1 MHKAPD
7 DHINRI
13 ARSLSLDAQRL
24 KAQWL
29 DAFPRAYARAKD
41 RAASAED
48 VWTAWKTVVAML
60 RDRRL
65 IAGHPTETLGVA
77 LAAYISFVASTSG
90 VEQSFSKTATV
101 VTDRRG
107 SMDLNSEEMAT
118 KLALDLDSL
127 TSDEL
132 VAVGTEVWEETYGR
146 RRRRKEGA
154 VRADFGT
161 KRKSS
166 DKTEAQFIKKRRQVA
181 VEAGCQA
188 ESFSSATLVARG
200 SEWGAAHDK
209 EMCFQRQKAQDKRVD
224 ALGEGTLLP
233 HEITEDLRDALAQK
247 RARQAAEHT
256 ARQKKTARDVQA
268 RRGLSGTAVVQL
280 LVGKRVFVNDDCRN
294 PAVAAALRRLHL
306 RSCTKVQAEVFVVQ
320 IPGQVDEFIQAGSA
334 LRGGYQ
340 VSPQLLIS
348 NGERGVA
355 VKMTSFAH
363 LPKQIY
369 FTPSFSAHQGRFCR
383 FMYSLVA
390 TVPRCAWKVHSENW
404 PALKASEKAGHLFA
418 VCRSGEIEG
427 FAHKQKFTLDGFL
440 QRIFSKVDMSQTVSG
455 V

>member
-48 VWTAWKTVVAML
+48 VWTVWKTVVAML

-107 SMDLNSEEMAT
+107 SMDLDSEEMAT
-118 KLALDLDSL
+118 KLALDLDNL

-132 VAVGTEVWEETYGR
+132 VAVGTKVWEETYGR

-256 ARQKKTARDVQA
+256 ARQKKQ
-268 RRGLSGTAVVQL
+268 
-280 LVGKRVFVNDDCRN
+280 
-294 PAVAAALRRLHL
+294 PATCKL
-306 RSCTKVQAEVFVVQ
+306 
-320 IPGQVDEFIQAGSA
+320 
-334 LRGGYQ
+334 
-340 VSPQLLIS
+340 
-348 NGERGVA
+348 GEA
-355 VKMTSFAH
+355 
-363 LPKQIY
+363 
-369 FTPSFSAHQGRFCR
+369 
-383 FMYSLVA
+383 
-390 TVPRCAWKVHSENW
+390 
-404 PALKASEKAGHLFA
+404 
-418 VCRSGEIEG
+418 
-427 FAHKQKFTLDGFL
+427 
-440 QRIFSKVDMSQTVSG
+440 
-455 V
+455 